1 MARSFAIDI
10 ITPERIVYRE
20 MIDIIIVPALDGDL
34 GVLAGHAPLVTG
46 IKIGV
51 IKIKKDGEEFLI
63 STSGGVMEVQPE
75 QVNLIVNSA
84 ELPHEIDVERAEQ
97 AKKRAVQRLE
107 DSTNEIDQVRARI
120 ALERAVARLKVA
132 GGRG

>member
-20 MIDIIIVPALDGDL
+20 KIDIIIVPALDGDL

-46 IKIGV
+46 IKIGI

-63 STSGGVMEVQPE
+63 STSGGIMEVQPE

-84 ELPHEIDVERAEQ
+84 ELPHEIDVARAERAKE
-97 AKKRAVQRLE
+97 RAVQRLDE
-107 DSTNEIDQVRARI
+107 STNEIDQVRARI

-132 GGRG
+132 RRG

>member
-34 GVLAGHAPLVTG
+34 GVLAGHTPLVTG

-107 DSTNEIDQVRARI
+107 NSTNEIDEVRARI

>member
-84 ELPHEIDVERAEQ
+84 ELPHEIDIERAEQ

-107 DSTNEIDQVRARI
+107 NSTNEIDQVRARI

>member
-107 DSTNEIDQVRARI
+107 NSTNEIDEVRARI

>member
-20 MIDIIIVPALDGDL
+20 MIDLIIVPALDGDL

-51 IKIKKDGEEFLI
+51 IKIKKAGEEFFI
-63 STSGGVMEVQPE
+63 STSDGVMEVQPT

-84 ELPHEIDVERAEQ
+84 ELPHEIDVKRAE
-97 AKKRAVQRLE
+97 RLE
-107 DSTNEIDQVRARI
+107 NVTNKIDQVRARI

-132 GGRG
+132 GRRG

>member
-107 DSTNEIDQVRARI
+107 NSTNEIDQVRARI